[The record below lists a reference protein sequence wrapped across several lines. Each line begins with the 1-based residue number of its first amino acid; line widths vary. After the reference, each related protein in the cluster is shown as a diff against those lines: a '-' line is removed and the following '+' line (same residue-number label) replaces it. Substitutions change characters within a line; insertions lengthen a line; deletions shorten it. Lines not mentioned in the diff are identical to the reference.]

1 MTADSSKM
9 AEDGH
14 SAESKD
20 AKREIKRRLK
30 AIQRRFPD
38 RFSDK
43 QVDEIRSRVAR
54 SVALGANL
62 AKLDLPN
69 GIGPD
74 FDPRAMSNE

>member
-1 MTADSSKM
+1 M
-9 AEDGH
+9 AGNGH

-20 AKREIKRRLK
+20 AKREIKRRK
-30 AIQRRFPD
+30 KSIQRRFPD

-54 SVALGANL
+54 SVMLGANL
-62 AKLDLPN
+62 ARLDLPN

-74 FDPRAMSNE
+74 FDPRGMSDE

>member
-1 MTADSSKM
+1 MTADSSQM
-9 AEDGH
+9 AGNGH

-20 AKREIKRRLK
+20 AKREIKRRMK
-30 AIQRRFPD
+30 SIQRRFPD

-54 SVALGANL
+54 SVTLGANL
-62 AKLDLPN
+62 ARLDLPN

-74 FDPRAMSNE
+74 FDPRGMSDE

>member
-1 MTADSSKM
+1 MTADSSQM
-9 AEDGH
+9 AGNGL

-20 AKREIKRRLK
+20 AKREIKRRMK
-30 AIQRRFPD
+30 SIQRRFPD

-54 SVALGANL
+54 SVTLGANL
-62 AKLDLPN
+62 ARLDLPN

-74 FDPRAMSNE
+74 FDPRGMSDE